1 MPGPTQR
8 TTAAEWRVIRW
19 FFSILAVIAL
29 IYLGYSWISRSRA
42 CDEACATSGQ
52 GEGEL
57 QSYGH
62 GRFNSGL
69 RCVCVK
75 PGR

>member
-1 MPGPTQR
+1 MPGPTQP

-19 FFSILAVIAL
+19 LFGTLAVLAAL
-29 IYLGYSWISRSRA
+29 YIGYSLISRSRA
-42 CDEACATSGQ
+42 CAEACATSGQ

-62 GRFNSGL
+62 GRFNSGI

-75 PGR
+75 PER

>member
-1 MPGPTQR
+1 MTPPTQP

-19 FFSILAVIAL
+19 LFGTLAVIAVL
-29 IYLGYSWISRSRA
+29 YLGYSLISRARA
-42 CDEACATSGQ
+42 CDDACATSQQ
-52 GEGEL
+52 GGGEL
-57 QSYGH
+57 QSYGG

-75 PGR
+75 PQR